1 MSDPGLVVISGVWE
15 KVCGPAGFS
24 GKDDGKTASDLAA
37 VGSLTLCVEH
47 WSWPVRG
54 QWGEYSRSQEKAEL
68 GGRVSKLRLI
78 SDTKILL

>member
-1 MSDPGLVVISGVWE
+1 MSDPSLVVISGVWE

-37 VGSLTLCVEH
+37 VGSLTLCVEP

-54 QWGEYSRSQEKAEL
+54 QLGRTLRVTGEGRA
-68 GGRVSKLRLI
+68 GRVGL
-78 SDTKILL
+78 